1 MTKDS
6 GEGPLMN
13 QAPVEFTPP
22 ARFLLFGKALEPLR
36 DGFTRRLAAPPPVG
50 DYVAEPMTWA
60 QRVCDRWLLFLSEA
74 HRHFEW
80 INHEILANEAADES
94 TVQRGI
100 GRLETFFGMMLDE
113 WDALRGAVFHTSY
126 NDMQALLAA
135 ALRHNLNQ
143 IQEWLDRLI
152 RILTDP
158 VTELRRQGLP
168 LEGQVELDV
177 TLKLTGAPELDILTA
192 RMNEANARI
201 DRALSR
207 RQRLR
212 SPPEKRRLGFFDIV
226 LGAALGGF
234 LYDLFDDD

>member
-1 MTKDS
+1 
-6 GEGPLMN
+6 MN

-36 DGFTRRLAAPPPVG
+36 DAFNRRLAAPQPVG
-50 DYVAEPMTWA
+50 EYVVEPLLWV
-60 QRVCDRWLLFLSEA
+60 QRVSDRWMQFLSEA
-74 HRHFEW
+74 HRHFAW
-80 INHEILANEAADES
+80 VNQEILANETADELAI
-94 TVQRGI
+94 QRGI

-113 WDALRGAVFHTSY
+113 WDALRGAVFPASY
-126 NDMQALLAA
+126 SDMQTLLVA
-135 ALRHNLNQ
+135 ALRHNLDE

-152 RILTDP
+152 RILFDP

-207 RQRLR
+207 RLR
-212 SPPEKRRLGFFDIV
+212 HRRAPQKPRLGFFDIM
-226 LGAALGGF
+226 LGVALGSY